1 MKPSLIPTVNM
12 RGPVTLSM
20 ANRNSFRSDAN
31 LAEKMVQTR
40 LLSNLS
46 GPDDKQNLVDSYL
59 PTRNSHHTFAWRD
72 GALVGYILAKS
83 YDTGPTLGTKCY
95 STPAQANLH
104 AGDTL
109 TVNEIVVQSSEQ
121 GQGIASKMLDFI
133 VRQDN
138 MAQIKD
144 VEFSVLASNLASE
157 LMFTRFAERHG
168 ESISFGNVSGTEWG
182 SYVDWTV
189 KMSSKTD
196 LTSSHLQQ
204 LEIHSPIFET
214 LALLGQGRWK
224 SYNDRQ
230 ELVKRAR
237 VNQGCRI

>member
-1 MKPSLIPTVNM
+1 MKPSLIPTINM
-12 RGPVTLSM
+12 RSPITLSM
-20 ANRNSFRSDAN
+20 ANRTSFRSDSN

-46 GPDDKQNLVDSYL
+46 GPDDKQNQVDSYL
-59 PTRNSHHTFAWRD
+59 PTRNSHHTLAWRD

-95 STPAQANLH
+95 SSPAQATLH

-157 LMFTRFAERHG
+157 LMFTRFAERH
-168 ESISFGNVSGTEWG
+168 
-182 SYVDWTV
+182 V

-196 LTSSHLQQ
+196 LTSHLQQ
-204 LEIHSPIFET
+204 LEIHSPVYET
-214 LALLGQGRWK
+214 LALLGQGRWQ

-230 ELVKRAR
+230 ALVKRAR
-237 VNQGCRI
+237 VNQDRRI